1 MLVFVAFMLAAS
13 FLIPVLRVKY
23 FMVSPA
29 LMLIYALSTLAWV
42 GRRRPN
48 SRQPGR
54 VSAGLVILGFLAAAL
69 VIQGYL
75 GTYSHVYSLLFY
87 KLKFWGILPQDPGRL
102 PFEAKAMWTSAFV
115 SPHPIELPIML
126 SASLVFG
133 PIGAAII
140 FFKMLKK
147 EAGACELTISFLA
160 AATFFL
166 FLMIHRMS
174 VFAILIS
181 LRTKKTLA
189 SSLTMQS

>member
-1 MLVFVAFMLAAS
+1 
-13 FLIPVLRVKY
+13 
-23 FMVSPA
+23 
-29 LMLIYALSTLAWV
+29 
-42 GRRRPN
+42 
-48 SRQPGR
+48 
-54 VSAGLVILGFLAAAL
+54 
-69 VIQGYL
+69 
-75 GTYSHVYSLLFY
+75 
-87 KLKFWGILPQDPGRL
+87 
-102 PFEAKAMWTSAFV
+102 MWTSAFV

-174 VFAILIS
+174 VFAVFFLALSIGALSHIKQNRFRYALYGS
-181 LRTKKTLA
+181 LGAALA
-189 SSLTMQS
+189 IQLFLLPRFGLLMFRPNQNDVKSLLSFVNTQIPQKDTAVLTTFELGMDKG